1 MRNPK
6 FWGLH
11 ARPGKKL
18 TIALMII
25 PFLLVLISYIAL
37 SEIRHAENP
46 KDKIMPTISK
56 IADTAYNYA
65 FVPDK
70 KGNYR
75 LLNDSITSL
84 VRLVAGISLAAFV
97 GLMIGMNMALF
108 KGMNITIS
116 PFVTFLSIIPPLA
129 LLPAFMITMGT
140 GEVAKIGLI
149 FIGVVFMITR
159 DIYRETLAIPKEQI
173 TKALTLGATQT
184 ELIYKI
190 VLPQILPA
198 LISTVR
204 LNLGSAWLFL
214 IAGEAMAAKAGL
226 GYTIFLVKRYL
237 AMDVII
243 VYVFTITGFGFAI
256 DQMLKK
262 LIDRKYPWYI
272 AIKGDS

>member
-1 MRNPK
+1 MRTPK

-11 ARPGKKL
+11 AKPSKRL
-18 TIALMII
+18 TIALMLI
-25 PFLLVLISYIAL
+25 PFLLFLIGYITL
-37 SEIRHAENP
+37 SEIRYAENP

-65 FVPDK
+65 FVPDR
-70 KGNYR
+70 KGKYR

-84 VRLVAGISLAAFV
+84 KRMIIGVSLAAFV
-97 GLMIGMNMALF
+97 GLMVGMNMALF
-108 KGMNITIS
+108 KGMSGTIS
-116 PFVTFLSIIPPLA
+116 PFITFLSIIPPLA
-129 LLPAFMITMGT
+129 LLPAFMITLGT

-184 ELIYKI
+184 EIIYKI

-243 VYVFTITGFGFAI
+243 VYVFTITGFGFMFDHA
-256 DQMLKK
+256 LKK
-262 LIDRKYPWYI
+262 LVDWKYPWYS
-272 AIKGDS
+272 AVKGGE